1 MKKFTKRSNI
11 LTKKTAA
18 ELIQEIP
25 EKQLEDIG
33 KEFNVDYNVSRLYG
47 NLVFQLL
54 LYGMLRSNRLSTH
67 VLEDLYNA
75 PFFGAFSG
83 KGGHQTRHSSL
94 ADRLSSLPH
103 EYFESIYEWTRAHF
117 QKELKVRPAWLEKLE
132 IFDSTLVAIGGGLVD
147 WGMRVGPKP
156 KEGNAKV
163 QLKITLGLKG
173 WLPGSVRAFTKQKAL
188 SEEHALK
195 QAIVE
200 STRHNK
206 DFIAF
211 DQGLQKRQSLAE
223 FDEARIGFV
232 TRCQANVRYQ
242 KVETYR
248 QIKGRKSDGLRFI
261 QDSKVYLYGSGKKL
275 FKTPFR
281 LIEAERI
288 EDGEKLFFL
297 TNLWEFSAM
306 QIARIYRHRWDI
318 EVFFRF
324 LKQELNMKHL
334 INRTY
339 NGIMIQIYAALITAI
354 LLVVFKKTNN
364 ISSYKSAK
372 ILFVEQLLFSIF
384 KELEKIPPSER
395 RLRGLVI

>member
-33 KEFNVDYNVSRLYG
+33 NEFNVDYNVSRLYG
-47 NLVFQLL
+47 KLVFQLL

-67 VLEDLYNA
+67 VLEDLYNS

-94 ADRLSSLPH
+94 ASRLSSLPH
-103 EYFESIYEWTRAHF
+103 EYFESIYEWSREHF
-117 QKELKVRPAWLEKLE
+117 QEELKVRPAWLEKLE
-132 IFDSTLVAIGGGLVD
+132 IFDSTLIAIGGGLVD

-173 WLPGSVRAFTKQKAL
+173 WLPCSVRAFTHQKAL

-195 QAIVE
+195 QAIVGA
-200 STRHNK
+200 TRYNK
-206 DFIAF
+206 DFVAF
-211 DQGLQKRQSLAE
+211 DQGLQKRQSLTE
-223 FDEARIGFV
+223 FDEEQIGFV

-261 QDSKVYLYGSGKKL
+261 QDSKVYLYGSGEKCH
-275 FKTPFR
+275 R
-281 LIEAERI
+281 L
-288 EDGEKLFFL
+288 
-297 TNLWEFSAM
+297 AM
-306 QIARIYRHRWDI
+306 LPLD
-318 EVFFRF
+318 
-324 LKQELNMKHL
+324 
-334 INRTY
+334 
-339 NGIMIQIYAALITAI
+339 
-354 LLVVFKKTNN
+354 
-364 ISSYKSAK
+364 
-372 ILFVEQLLFSIF
+372 
-384 KELEKIPPSER
+384 
-395 RLRGLVI
+395 